1 MRFAEFKLLEAKQ
14 QLFAIGDSHAA
25 AIGSQAGW
33 NNLAKNGRRA
43 EDPANDAAIAKVPNG
58 SLVVL
63 SAGANNMLDP
73 NKTAVVGRIE
83 SLINKLKQKQCTVYY
98 VLFASTDHPKFAKDR
113 NQLRELVK
121 NAIGT
126 EVGVLDMGS
135 LKYKEGSSDGIH
147 APMSWYIQA
156 ARTAATG
163 AKEVAPQSGQG
174 AKQDTSGQGE
184 AAVNIIAVPNSRV
197 GPAIADIQK
206 VLLALGY
213 KLPKHGVDG
222 VRGPETS
229 AAVSAFQ
236 EDNNLAIDGDPGPQ
250 TVGMLNKL
258 VTDKQIKFV
267 KSTQADVKGKM
278 SGVTDIDDEDV
289 VKYNDIP
296 QDEMTKKAR
305 EAAESYL
312 GRDMSDNE
320 WDYLLRAT
328 FAESAYDVKS
338 YAMVMGTILNH
349 TRQYAPGAKNGVI
362 VALRRPNAFQAV
374 TGTRANKHD
383 SSPGFKSGPPAKHL
397 RAISTGAIQYLDKV
411 PRNQMEF
418 SATNPAAYGPGT
430 NIGWLRQLEKQKT
443 SSVHAGSRFNTTL
456 QV

>member
-1 MRFAEFKLLEAKQ
+1 MRFAEFKLLEEKQ
-14 QLFAIGDSHAA
+14 QLFAIGDSHAK
-25 AIGSQAGW
+25 AIGSQPGW
-33 NNLAKNGRRA
+33 TNMASNGRRA
-43 EDPANDAAIAKVPNG
+43 EDPANDAAVAKVPNG

-73 NKTAVVGRIE
+73 NKTTVVGRIE
-83 SLINKLKQKQCTVYY
+83 SLINKLKQKKCTVYY
-98 VLFASTDHPKFAKDR
+98 VLFAETDNPKFAKDR
-113 NQLRELVK
+113 NQLRQQVQ

-126 EVGVLDMGS
+126 EVAVLDMGS

-147 APMSWYIQA
+147 APMSWYAQA
-156 ARTAATG
+156 AQKAAAG
-163 AKEVAPQSGQG
+163 AKDYAPQAEQG
-174 AKQDTSGQGE
+174 AKAQPAQPGE
-184 AAVNIIAVPNSRV
+184 AAVNVIDVPSSRV
-197 GPAIADIQK
+197 GPAVADIQK

-229 AAVSAFQ
+229 AAVAAFQ
-236 EDNNLAIDGDPGPQ
+236 EDNGLAIDGDPGPQ

-267 KSTQADVKGKM
+267 KSTQTDVKGRM

-296 QDEMTKKAR
+296 QDEMTRKAR
-305 EAAESYL
+305 EAAEKYL
-312 GRDMSDNE
+312 GRAMGDNE

-349 TRQYAPGAKNGVI
+349 TRQYAPNAKNGVI
-362 VALRRPNAFQAV
+362 VALKRPNAFQAV
-374 TGTRANKHD
+374 TGTTANKHD

-397 RAISTGAIQYLDKV
+397 RAMATAAITYLDKV
-411 PRNQMEF
+411 PHNQMEF
-418 SATNPAAYGPGT
+418 SATNLAAYGPGT
-430 NIGWLRQLEKQKT
+430 NVGWLRQLEKQKN